1 MTCGQFSPDGRA
13 VVTGGGEGDC
23 SLRVWDPKSG
33 ACLHSIQGTQFH
45 STGLP
50 LGPSV
55 MPVLMYVIA
64 LLHTSV
70 MPDDVLAAGVLT
82 LMKVH

>member
-1 MTCGQFSPDGRA
+1 MFTGHGGAVTCGQFSPDGRA

-33 ACLHSIQGTQFH
+33 TCLHTVQGTQFH
-45 STGLP
+45 SAGQP

-55 MPVLMYVIA
+55 MPVLMSSIA
-64 LLHTSV
+64 L
-70 MPDDVLAAGVLT
+70 
-82 LMKVH
+82 

>member
-33 ACLHSIQGTQFH
+33 ACLHTMQGAQYH
-45 STGLP
+45 SAGQP

-55 MPVLMYVIA
+55 MPVLKHLKA
-64 LLHTSV
+64 SLQTGG
-70 MPDDVLAAGVLT
+70 MPDDMLAARA
-82 LMKVH
+82 LMLMG